1 MIDFLKEAQEISG
14 ELSEI
19 RKTIHRHPELGNQE
33 FKTSALVEAYLNKLG
48 IDTRRILG
56 TAIIGIFHDDAAREA
71 VATRCLNMARA

>member
-48 IDTRRILG
+48 IETRRILG
-56 TAIIGIFHDDAAREA
+56 TAIIGTLLILAYSKIAGRSTGLKKED
-71 VATRCLNMARA
+71 